1 MSDRSENPLRAYFDR
16 NPGRLIS
23 KWEHYFDIYHRHLE
37 RFRGRAITLVEIG
50 VYHGGSL
57 QMWRHYLGPMARIVG
72 VDIEPRTA
80 ALATAD
86 TEIMIGDQADPA
98 FLARLARQV
107 GRIDVLIDDGG
118 HTMQQQLQT
127 FLALYPAVAHD
138 GVFLV
143 EDLHTSYWREY
154 GGAYRGQFSFLEL
167 TKTLIDQL
175 NAWHSRDAHSFVVD
189 GYTQSTG
196 SMHYYDSVLVIE
208 KRRREPPRKCESG
221 KPYFGGTEKGAV

>member
-1 MSDRSENPLRAYFDR
+1 MSDRSDNPLRAYFDR

-57 QMWRHYLGPMARIVG
+57 QMWRHYLGPMARIIG
-72 VDIEPRTA
+72 VDIEPRA
-80 ALATAD
+80 ATLATPEL
-86 TEIMIGDQADPA
+86 EIVIGDQADPA

-127 FLALYPAVAHD
+127 FMHLFPAIAQDGLY
-138 GVFLV
+138 LV
-143 EDLHTSYWREY
+143 EDLHTSYWREF
-154 GGAYRGQFSFLEL
+154 GGAYRNPFSFVEFSKQLV
-167 TKTLIDQL
+167 DQL
-175 NAWHSRDAHSFVVD
+175 NAWHSRDPGTLLTNQAEVSGQFVEQISRRQQD
-189 GYTQSTG
+189 LARISAETQA
-196 SMHYYDSVLVIE
+196 DFA
-208 KRRREPPRKCESG
+208 RWFDESSAG
-221 KPYFGGTEKGAV
+221 

>member
-57 QMWRHYLGPMARIVG
+57 QMWRHYLGPMARIIG
-72 VDIEPRTA
+72 VDIEPRA
-80 ALATAD
+80 ATLATPEL
-86 TEIMIGDQADPA
+86 EIVIGDQAEPA

-127 FLALYPAVAHD
+127 FMALYPAVAHD
-138 GVFLV
+138 GVYLV

>member
-57 QMWRHYLGPMARIVG
+57 QMWRHYLGPMARIIG
-72 VDIEPRTA
+72 VDIEPRA
-80 ALATAD
+80 ATLATPEL
-86 TEIMIGDQADPA
+86 EIVIGDQADPA

-127 FLALYPAVAHD
+127 FMHLFPAIAQDGLY
-138 GVFLV
+138 LV
-143 EDLHTSYWREY
+143 EDLHTSYWREF
-154 GGAYRGQFSFLEL
+154 GGAYRNPFSFVEFSKQLV
-167 TKTLIDQL
+167 DQL
-175 NAWHSRDAHSFVVD
+175 NAWHSRDEHSFTPD
-189 GYTQSTG
+189 GFTESAD

-208 KRRREPPRKCESG
+208 KRRRDPPRMCKSG
-221 KPYFGGTEKGAV
+221 KPYFEGTEKGEV